1 MRFLGYVNNVLK
13 MVVKNT
19 EELGMLTEKVICDVS
34 DIKFNTNRN
43 YDGMVKEMYGDIQ
56 RSIRDMYKTI
66 KLTDHVGNMNKEY
79 DFVGVNDTKKKVIKV
94 SVKTIM
100 KASNKICP
108 QNVGQCSLK
117 KFNEKFVSEFKS
129 TDEIKRYYYECLE
142 KLLNEYLKNTFCC
155 DNTLVYKFRDGVM
168 YNVERIRV
176 PKFINVV
183 FSLKNDIDVWNESN
197 TVYVMIYGERYTLGE
212 VQIHRNRDC
221 IKYRFNSD
229 TLISM
234 IEYGYIENLKIKK
247 YNLEY
252 KYDISLDK
260 SMNVTDKKVKR
271 KGVYKSF
278 NYIGSKK
285 KLLTFL
291 EEKMGEYMGKG
302 ISEIESFSDLFCGT
316 GVVSYHMIQNG
327 VKRVVTNDIQHY
339 AYVISSIWSKDD
351 IDERKVLEK
360 IELLNGIIENV
371 KEEDASGD
379 DFIYNNYTEGGE
391 MKRMYLS
398 KLNGLRVDCVRQ
410 KINEMYGGGCINV
423 REYYL
428 LIKVLL
434 YGVTAVSNT
443 ASVYGAY
450 LKKYKACAL
459 KSLLMDKV
467 LVEDLYSE
475 TVDHTSYNMDISKLL
490 EEKKVGYTEV
500 CYIDSPYN
508 SRRYD
513 DNYHLLETISRYD
526 YPVIRGKTGLRDAKD
541 TKSKFCLKTCVNDA
555 FDDIFS
561 KIDSRY
567 IFVSYS
573 SEGIVSKE
581 KMMEIM
587 GRYWKDVVCYEKDYQ
602 RFKSNRNNQLSSGVK
617 EYLFAGKRE

>member
-1 MRFLGYVNNVLK
+1 
-13 MVVKNT
+13 
-19 EELGMLTEKVICDVS
+19 
-34 DIKFNTNRN
+34 
-43 YDGMVKEMYGDIQ
+43 
-56 RSIRDMYKTI
+56 
-66 KLTDHVGNMNKEY
+66 
-79 DFVGVNDTKKKVIKV
+79 
-94 SVKTIM
+94 
-100 KASNKICP
+100 
-108 QNVGQCSLK
+108 
-117 KFNEKFVSEFKS
+117 
-129 TDEIKRYYYECLE
+129 
-142 KLLNEYLKNTFCC
+142 
-155 DNTLVYKFRDGVM
+155 
-168 YNVERIRV
+168 
-176 PKFINVV
+176 
-183 FSLKNDIDVWNESN
+183 
-197 TVYVMIYGERYTLGE
+197 
-212 VQIHRNRDC
+212 
-221 IKYRFNSD
+221 
-229 TLISM
+229 
-234 IEYGYIENLKIKK
+234 
-247 YNLEY
+247 
-252 KYDISLDK
+252 
-260 SMNVTDKKVKR
+260 
-271 KGVYKSF
+271 
-278 NYIGSKK
+278 
-285 KLLTFL
+285 
-291 EEKMGEYMGKG
+291 
-302 ISEIESFSDLFCGT
+302 
-316 GVVSYHMIQNG
+316 
-327 VKRVVTNDIQHY
+327 
-339 AYVISSIWSKDD
+339 
-351 IDERKVLEK
+351 
-360 IELLNGIIENV
+360 
-371 KEEDASGD
+371 
-379 DFIYNNYTEGGE
+379 
-391 MKRMYLS
+391 
-398 KLNGLRVDCVRQ
+398 
-410 KINEMYGGGCINV
+410 MYGGGCINV